1 MILKMSV
8 EAIKLGLG
16 KTNAGAEL
24 TLADEVRP
32 RCLIPFSFYV
42 GNVPQWE
49 EKHGVKLA
57 DMRGRDVLV
66 IPTEMGPATVG
77 VGIKLQGEI
86 APDPAPS
93 KAAK

>member
-16 KTNAGAEL
+16 KSNAGAEL

-32 RCLIPFSFYV
+32 RCLIPFSYYL
-42 GNVPQWE
+42 GNVQQWE

-57 DMRGRDVLV
+57 DMKGKDVMV
-66 IPTEMGPATVG
+66 IPTEMSPATVG
-77 VGIKLQGEI
+77 VGIKLQGEL
-86 APDPAPS
+86 APDPS
-93 KAAK
+93 KPGK